1 MPLQLAGVI
10 EVPGA
15 AGSAFDHGAFEPQTG
30 RVFVAHTA
38 RNGLEVIDPQTG
50 RHVASLDGFP
60 EAAGVVADSGQVLVT
75 NRGSAE
81 LVWLDAATLKEKKRF
96 NTAPRPNGVAI
107 VPDHISRWPLASVMK
122 DMAPSCR

>member
-38 RNGLEVIDPQTG
+38 RNG
-50 RHVASLDGFP
+50 
-60 EAAGVVADSGQVLVT
+60 
-75 NRGSAE
+75 
-81 LVWLDAATLKEKKRF
+81 
-96 NTAPRPNGVAI
+96 
-107 VPDHISRWPLASVMK
+107 SR
-122 DMAPSCR
+122 